1 MKKNLLTLG
10 LMIAGVVAVAQS
22 PRMSLYEEFTGETC
36 PPCAATNPGLNLLLL
51 SPTNVTKII
60 PLKWQ
65 VPIPSAPSPTW
76 SLYKT
81 NQAEIDWRYKTV
93 AAGGYGY
100 GINSAP
106 SSRIDGQNATVFG
119 AASDHPGN
127 LNNTVINTAS
137 SYTSAFTIAMA
148 RQWDPTYSSVTLTV
162 NITASATFTSVGS
175 LIFRLVMTE
184 RNIQFATQPGT
195 NGETYFQDVAVKSFP
210 SIQAGTPMASTWSV
224 GQNQTFT
231 INCVLPSYIRDKS
244 EVAFVGFIQDDG
256 NKKVAQAAMAQ
267 PAGLANDA
275 KAITANINPVVCS
288 TTLIPTVTVK
298 NIGSNAITSFTV
310 SPTLDATIGTDVI
323 FTGNLAAGAS
333 TTIPMNLLTTT
344 AGSHTF
350 SYNITAVSGGENNL
364 ANNKAKVS
372 FVCSPTYFAG
382 PVTEPFTAVTF
393 PPSNWAMYNP
403 DAGTATWSR
412 NGAVGA
418 YGSNTGASKYD
429 FYNNGVTGDADD
441 LYLPPSDLS
450 AMAAPVLGFDVAY
463 TYYTAAPNNEND
475 KLEVKAST
483 DCGNNWTTVFSQAGT
498 ALATAPLTTAAFVPT
513 ATQWK
518 SVLVNMSAYANNP
531 NVLVK
536 FVATSDYGNNMY
548 VDNINLTQSN
558 PTAIKTNAASEMSF
572 EVYPNPSKGETN
584 LNITSVAEGKANV
597 VVVNTLGQVV
607 FTKQVELNVGVN
619 AIQLDASQFANGLY
633 NVMIE
638 SKNGSMVK
646 KLTVTK

>member
-298 NIGSNAITSFTV
+298 NIAQ
-310 SPTLDATIGTDVI
+310 
-323 FTGNLAAGAS
+323 
-333 TTIPMNLLTTT
+333 LL
-344 AGSHTF
+344 H
-350 SYNITAVSGGENNL
+350 L
-364 ANNKAKVS
+364 
-372 FVCSPTYFAG
+372 
-382 PVTEPFTAVTF
+382 
-393 PPSNWAMYNP
+393 
-403 DAGTATWSR
+403 
-412 NGAVGA
+412 
-418 YGSNTGASKYD
+418 
-429 FYNNGVTGDADD
+429 
-441 LYLPPSDLS
+441 
-450 AMAAPVLGFDVAY
+450 
-463 TYYTAAPNNEND
+463 
-475 KLEVKAST
+475 
-483 DCGNNWTTVFSQAGT
+483 
-498 ALATAPLTTAAFVPT
+498 
-513 ATQWK
+513 
-518 SVLVNMSAYANNP
+518 
-531 NVLVK
+531 
-536 FVATSDYGNNMY
+536 
-548 VDNINLTQSN
+548 
-558 PTAIKTNAASEMSF
+558 
-572 EVYPNPSKGETN
+572 
-584 LNITSVAEGKANV
+584 
-597 VVVNTLGQVV
+597 
-607 FTKQVELNVGVN
+607 
-619 AIQLDASQFANGLY
+619 QFL
-633 NVMIE
+633 
-638 SKNGSMVK
+638 
-646 KLTVTK
+646 LH